1 MERSLSSQAH
11 RDTGQLELICRIPDR
26 GTVSYEILMALK
38 QGHKLT
44 PLNAL
49 QMFGCLSLSQRV
61 GELKRDGWP
70 IRTRLVEVNSRK
82 KVAEYSL

>member
-1 MERSLSSQAH
+1 MTQIDLLPE
-11 RDTGQLELICRIPDR
+11 CRVPER
-26 GTVSYEILMALK
+26 GTLLYEILMALK

-49 QMFGCLSLSQRV
+49 RMFNCLSLSQRI
-61 GELKRDGWP
+61 GDLKREGWP
-70 IRTRLVEVNSRK
+70 IKTQMVEVNSRK